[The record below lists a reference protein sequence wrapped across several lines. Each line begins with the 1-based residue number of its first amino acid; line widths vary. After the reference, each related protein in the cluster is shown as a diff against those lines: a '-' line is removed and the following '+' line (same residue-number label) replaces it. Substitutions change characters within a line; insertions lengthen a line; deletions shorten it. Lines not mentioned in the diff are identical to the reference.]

1 MDNFRET
8 TMSASLTAVEQIEFD
23 ALVKAEYQSLGFL
36 LRDTIRVR
44 RDIIGATVSFRKV
57 NQIQAVPTG
66 YLQTVVIQDPGYSQV
81 QAILQK
87 YTAPTAV
94 DTVQELTVNFDA
106 KMENAMLVANALGR
120 RSDQII
126 INAFAADPGEVIL
139 AAGTGMTYE
148 KYTQVIEFFDN
159 NAVPL
164 PERFF
169 AMSAANFRQLLAE
182 DEFVST
188 FYTQNRV
195 LDKGFIREYL
205 GVNVIIIPEMVEG
218 GLPLAGDIRTAFAW
232 HKQSTGMGVGHD
244 FRTEINYLP
253 RETSWLVNGIFSAG
267 AIVIDNKGL
276 IAIEADESV

>member
-1 MDNFRET
+1 
-8 TMSASLTAVEQIEFD
+8 MSTSLSAVEQVEFD

-44 RDIIGATVSFRKV
+44 RDVIGATVSFRKV

-66 YLQTVVIQDPGYSQV
+66 YLQTVVIQDPGYSQSSAV
-81 QAILQK
+81 LQK

-94 DTVQELTVNFDA
+94 DSVQELTVNFDA

-126 INAFAADPGEVIL
+126 INSLAVSPGQTV
-139 AAGTGMTYE
+139 AAGGTNLTYT
-148 KYTQVIEFFDN
+148 KYRQVIQFFDN

-164 PERFF
+164 PERFW
-169 AMSAANFRQLLAE
+169 AMSASNFASLLA
-182 DEFVST
+182 DDHFVST

-195 LDKGFIREYL
+195 LDKGFIREFL
-205 GVNVIIIPEMVEG
+205 GINVIIIPQMVEG
-218 GLPLAGDIRTAFAW
+218 GLPFASGVIRETFAW
-232 HKQSTGMGVGHD
+232 HKQSTGMGIGHD

-267 AIVIDNKGL
+267 AITIDNLG
-276 IAIEADESV
+276 IIQVNCDETSI

>member
-1 MDNFRET
+1 
-8 TMSASLTAVEQIEFD
+8 MSTSLTAVQQIEFD

-36 LRDTIRVR
+36 LRDTVRVR
-44 RDIIGATVSFRKV
+44 RDVIGSSVSFRKV

-66 YLQTVVIQDPGYSQV
+66 YLQTVVIQDPTYSQSS
-81 QAILQK
+81 AILQK

-126 INAFAADPGEVIL
+126 IDSLGVSPGQTIVN
-139 AAGTGMTYE
+139 GGVNMTYT
-148 KYTQVIEFFDN
+148 KYRQVIQFFDN

-164 PERFF
+164 PERFW
-169 AMSAANFRQLLAE
+169 AMSASNFASLLA
-182 DEFVST
+182 DDHFVST

-195 LDKGFIREYL
+195 LDKGFIREFL
-205 GVNVIIIPEMVEG
+205 GINVIIIPQMAEG
-218 GLPLAGDIRTAFAW
+218 GLPLSGEIRKTFAW
-232 HKQSTGMGVGHD
+232 HKQSTGMGIGHD

-267 AIVIDNKGL
+267 AVTIDNLG
-276 IAIEADESV
+276 IIEVDCDETSI

>member
-1 MDNFRET
+1 
-8 TMSASLTAVEQIEFD
+8 MSTSLTAVQQIEFD

-36 LRDTIRVR
+36 LRDTVRVR
-44 RDIIGATVSFRKV
+44 RDVIGATVSFRKV
-57 NQIQAVPTG
+57 NQIQAVATG
-66 YLQTVVIQDPGYSQV
+66 YLQSVVIQDPGYSQV

-126 INAFAADPGEVIL
+126 IDSLAVSPGQTIVNG
-139 AAGTGMTYE
+139 GTNMTYT
-148 KYTQVIEFFDN
+148 KYTDIIQFFDN

-164 PERFF
+164 PERFV
-169 AMSAANFRQLLAE
+169 AMSASNFRSLLA
-182 DEFVST
+182 DDHFVST

-195 LDKGFIREYL
+195 LDKGFIREFL
-205 GVNVIIIPEMVEG
+205 GINVIIIPNMQEG
-218 GLPLAGDIRTAFAW
+218 GLPLSGNIRKTFAW
-232 HKQSTGMGVGHD
+232 HKQSTGMGIGHD

-267 AIVIDNKGL
+267 AITIDNLGV
-276 IAIEADESV
+276 IEVDCDESV

>member
-1 MDNFRET
+1 
-8 TMSASLTAVEQIEFD
+8 MSTSLTAVQQIEFD

-36 LRDTIRVR
+36 LRDTVRVR
-44 RDIIGATVSFRKV
+44 RDVIGATVSFRKV
-57 NQIQAVPTG
+57 NQIQAVATG
-66 YLQTVVIQDPGYSQV
+66 YLQSVVIQDPNYTQTS
-81 QAILQK
+81 AIMQK

-126 INAFAADPGEVIL
+126 INSLASNPGDTIIDG
-139 AAGTGMTYE
+139 GTNMTYP
-148 KYTQVIEFFDN
+148 KYTQIIEFFDN

-164 PERFF
+164 AERFV
-169 AMSAANFRQLLAE
+169 AMSASNFRSLLAA
-182 DEFVST
+182 DQFVST

-205 GVNVIIIPEMVEG
+205 GINLIIIPEMVEG
-218 GLPLAGDIRTAFAW
+218 GLPLSGDIRSAFAW
-232 HKQSTGMGVGHD
+232 HKQSTGMGIGHD

-267 AIVIDNKGL
+267 AITIDNLG
-276 IAIEADESV
+276 IIQIDCDESV

>member
-1 MDNFRET
+1 
-8 TMSASLTAVEQIEFD
+8 MSTSLTAVQQIEFD

-36 LRDTIRVR
+36 LRDTVRVR
-44 RDIIGATVSFRKV
+44 RDVIGATVSFRKV
-57 NQIQAVPTG
+57 NQIQAVATG
-66 YLQTVVIQDPGYSQV
+66 YLQPVVIQDPNYTQT
-81 QAILQK
+81 QAIMQK

-126 INAFAADPGEVIL
+126 INSFGVSPGQTISDG
-139 AAGTGMTYE
+139 GTNMSYV
-148 KYTQVIEFFDN
+148 KYTQILQFFDN

-164 PERFF
+164 PERFV
-169 AMSAANFRQLLAE
+169 AMSANNFHSLLQA
-182 DEFVST
+182 DQFIST

-195 LDKGFIREYL
+195 LDTGFIREYL
-205 GVNVIIIPEMVEG
+205 GINLIIIPNMIEG
-218 GLPLAGDIRTAFAW
+218 GLPFASTNIRETFAW
-232 HKQSTGMGVGHD
+232 HKQSTGMGIGHD

-267 AIVIDNKGL
+267 AITIDNLG
-276 IAIEADESV
+276 IIQVNCDEAA

>member
-1 MDNFRET
+1 
-8 TMSASLTAVEQIEFD
+8 MSTSLTAVQQIEFD

-36 LRDTIRVR
+36 LRDTVRVR
-44 RDIIGATVSFRKV
+44 RDVIGATVSFRKV

-66 YLQTVVIQDPGYSQV
+66 YLQTVVIQDPGYTQTS
-81 QAILQK
+81 AILQK

-126 INAFAADPGEVIL
+126 IDSLALTPGDTIVNG
-139 AAGTGMTYE
+139 GTNFTYS
-148 KYTQVIEFFDN
+148 KYTQIIEFFDN

-164 PERFF
+164 PERFV
-169 AMSAANFRQLLAE
+169 AMSANNFRSLLSA
-182 DEFVST
+182 DQFVST

-205 GVNVIIIPEMVEG
+205 GINLIIIPEMTEG
-218 GLPLAGDIRTAFAW
+218 GLPLTGDIRKTFAW
-232 HKQSTGMGVGHD
+232 HKQSTGMGIGHD

-267 AIVIDNKGL
+267 AITIDNKG
-276 IAIEADESV
+276 IIEVDCDESV

>member
-1 MDNFRET
+1 
-8 TMSASLTAVEQIEFD
+8 MSTSLTAVQQIEFD

-36 LRDTIRVR
+36 LRDTVRVR
-44 RDIIGATVSFRKV
+44 RDVIGNTVSFRKV

-66 YLQTVVIQDPGYSQV
+66 YLQTVVIQDPGYTQSS
-81 QAILQK
+81 AILQK

-94 DTVQELTVNFDA
+94 DSVQELTVNFDA

-126 INAFAADPGEVIL
+126 INSLAVSPGSTIVDG
-139 AAGTGMTYE
+139 GTNMTYS
-148 KYTQVIEFFDN
+148 KYTQAIQFFDN

-164 PERFF
+164 PERFA
-169 AMSAANFRQLLAE
+169 AMSASNFQSLLQA
-182 DEFVST
+182 DQFIST

-195 LDKGFIREYL
+195 LDKGFVRDYL
-205 GVNVIIIPEMVEG
+205 GVNIIIIPQMVEG
-218 GLPLAGDIRTAFAW
+218 GLPFASTNIRETFFW
-232 HKQSTGMGVGHD
+232 HKQSTGMGIGHD

-267 AIVIDNKGL
+267 AITIDNLG
-276 IAIEADESV
+276 IIQINCNETVG

>member
-1 MDNFRET
+1 
-8 TMSASLTAVEQIEFD
+8 MSTSLTAVQQIEFD

-36 LRDTIRVR
+36 LRDTVRVR
-44 RDIIGATVSFRKV
+44 RDVIGATVSFRKV

-66 YLQTVVIQDPGYSQV
+66 YLQPVVIQDPGYTQYS
-81 QAILQK
+81 AILQK

-126 INAFAADPGEVIL
+126 INSLAVNPGQIIVDG
-139 AAGTGMTYE
+139 GTNMTYS
-148 KYTQVIEFFDN
+148 KYTQAIQFFDN

-164 PERFF
+164 PERFA
-169 AMSAANFRQLLAE
+169 AMSASNFQSLLQA
-182 DEFVST
+182 DQFVST

-195 LDKGFIREYL
+195 LDKGFVRDYL
-205 GVNVIIIPEMVEG
+205 GVNLIIIPEMVEG
-218 GLPLAGDIRTAFAW
+218 GLPFASANIRETFFW
-232 HKQSTGMGVGHD
+232 HKQSTGMGIGHD

-267 AIVIDNKGL
+267 AITIDNLG
-276 IAIEADESV
+276 IIQINCDELVG

>member
-1 MDNFRET
+1 
-8 TMSASLTAVEQIEFD
+8 MSASLTAVQQIEFD

-36 LRDTIRVR
+36 LRDTVRVR
-44 RDIIGATVSFRKV
+44 RDVIGATVSFRKV

-126 INAFAADPGEVIL
+126 IDSLAVSPGQTIVDG
-139 AAGTGMTYE
+139 GTNMTYA
-148 KYTQVIEFFDN
+148 KYTQAIQFFDN

-164 PERFF
+164 PERFA
-169 AMSAANFRQLLAE
+169 AMSASNFQSLLQA
-182 DEFVST
+182 DQFVST

-195 LDKGFIREYL
+195 LDKGFVRDYL
-205 GVNVIIIPEMVEG
+205 GVNMIIIPEMVEG
-218 GLPLAGDIRTAFAW
+218 GLPFASANIRKTFFW
-232 HKQSTGMGVGHD
+232 HKQSTGMGIGHD

-267 AIVIDNKGL
+267 AITIDNLG
-276 IAIEADESV
+276 IIQINCDEA

>member
-1 MDNFRET
+1 
-8 TMSASLTAVEQIEFD
+8 MSTSLTAVQQIEFD

-36 LRDTIRVR
+36 LRDTVRVR
-44 RDIIGATVSFRKV
+44 RDVIGATVSFRKV
-57 NQIQAVPTG
+57 GQIQAVATG
-66 YLQTVVIQDPGYSQV
+66 YLQPVVIQDPNYTQT

-126 INAFAADPGEVIL
+126 INSLAVSPGDTIVNG
-139 AAGTGMTYE
+139 GTNMTYA
-148 KYTQVIEFFDN
+148 KYTQIIEFFDN

-164 PERFF
+164 PERFV
-169 AMSAANFRQLLAE
+169 AMSASNFRSLLAA
-182 DEFVST
+182 DQFVST

-195 LDKGFIREYL
+195 LDKGFVREYL
-205 GVNVIIIPEMVEG
+205 GINLIIIPEMVEG
-218 GLPLAGDIRTAFAW
+218 GLPLTGDIRKTFAW
-232 HKQSTGMGVGHD
+232 HKQSTGMGIGHD

-267 AIVIDNKGL
+267 AITIDNLG
-276 IAIEADESV
+276 IIEIDCDESV

>member
-1 MDNFRET
+1 
-8 TMSASLTAVEQIEFD
+8 MSTSLTAVQQIEFD

-36 LRDTIRVR
+36 LRDTVRVR
-44 RDIIGATVSFRKV
+44 RDVIGASVSFRKV

-66 YLQTVVIQDPGYSQV
+66 YLQTVVIQDPGYTQSS
-81 QAILQK
+81 AILQK

-94 DTVQELTVNFDA
+94 DSVQELTVNFDA

-126 INAFAADPGEVIL
+126 IDSLGVNPGQTIVDGGTNMTYTKYREVI
-139 AAGTGMTYE
+139 
-148 KYTQVIEFFDN
+148 QFFDN

-164 PERFF
+164 PERFW
-169 AMSAANFRQLLAE
+169 AMSASNFASLLA
-182 DEFVST
+182 DDHFTST

-195 LDKGFIREYL
+195 LDKGFMREFL
-205 GVNVIIIPEMVEG
+205 GINVIIIPQMSEG
-218 GLPLAGDIRTAFAW
+218 GLPLSGVIRNTYAW
-232 HKQSTGMGVGHD
+232 HKQSTGMGIGHD

-267 AIVIDNKGL
+267 AVTIDNLG
-276 IAIEADESV
+276 IIQVNCNETSI

>member
-1 MDNFRET
+1 
-8 TMSASLTAVEQIEFD
+8 MSTSLTAVQQVEFD

-44 RDIIGATVSFRKV
+44 RDVIGSSVSFRKV
-57 NQIQAVPTG
+57 NQIQAVATG
-66 YLQTVVIQDPGYSQV
+66 YLQTVSIQDPGYSQASAV
-81 QAILQK
+81 LQK

-126 INAFAADPGEVIL
+126 IDSLGVSPGQTIVDG
-139 AAGTGMTYE
+139 GTNMTYV
-148 KYTQVIEFFDN
+148 KYTQAIEFFDN

-164 PERFF
+164 PERFA
-169 AMSAANFRQLLAE
+169 AMSASNLQSLLQE
-182 DEFVST
+182 DQFVST
-188 FYTQNRV
+188 FYTQNRI
-195 LDKGFIREYL
+195 LDKGFVRDYL
-205 GVNVIIIPEMVEG
+205 GVNVIIIPQMDEG
-218 GLPLAGDIRTAFAW
+218 GLPFASANIRETYFW
-232 HKQSTGMGVGHD
+232 HKQSTGMGIGHD

-267 AIVIDNKGL
+267 AITIDNKG
-276 IAIEADESV
+276 IIQINCDETA

>member
-1 MDNFRET
+1 
-8 TMSASLTAVEQIEFD
+8 MSTSLTAVQQIEFD

-36 LRDTIRVR
+36 LRDTVRVR
-44 RDIIGATVSFRKV
+44 RDVIGASVSFRKV

-66 YLQTVVIQDPGYSQV
+66 YLQTVVIQDPGYTQSS
-81 QAILQK
+81 AILQK

-94 DTVQELTVNFDA
+94 DSVQELTVNFDA

-126 INAFAADPGEVIL
+126 INSLAVSPGQTVVNG
-139 AAGTGMTYE
+139 GTNMTYS
-148 KYTQVIEFFDN
+148 KFTQAIQFFDN

-164 PERFF
+164 PERFA
-169 AMSAANFRQLLAE
+169 AMSASNFQSLLQA
-182 DEFVST
+182 DQFVST

-195 LDKGFIREYL
+195 LDKGFVRDYL
-205 GVNVIIIPEMVEG
+205 GVNIIIIPNMVEG
-218 GLPLAGDIRTAFAW
+218 GLPISANVRKTFFW
-232 HKQSTGMGVGHD
+232 HKQSTGMGIGHD

-267 AIVIDNKGL
+267 AITIDNLG
-276 IAIEADESV
+276 IIEIDCLES